1 MEMKLITRIFATALL
16 FGFVSTASAEYNRAD
31 KTLWEP
37 MKESFFA
44 GRTMTDVDFIKID
57 APKRAESG
65 AQVPVSYSIDSKA
78 ANGIVIEKL
87 YAFVDGNPIPLTAT
101 FHLTPALGDFNLA
114 TRIRFEKD
122 AYVRLVGEDAKGNLY
137 LASRVI
143 RAAGGCGGIVANDE
157 AKVRAQAGKMKMKV
171 LGKPAFGKV
180 NKAVFN
186 IRHVMR
192 TGLQRD
198 LESQGFLPAFYINKT
213 TFTYNGKPLMTVDVN
228 VGTAENP
235 YFKFDFIPDAAGK
248 LEAVAV
254 DNEGKT
260 FTKMIDVKS

>member
-1 MEMKLITRIFATALL
+1 MKLITKLFASALL
-16 FGFVSTASAEYNRAD
+16 FGFVSASTAAEYNRAD
-31 KTLWEP
+31 EKLWEP
-37 MKESFFA
+37 IKESFFA
-44 GRTMTDVDFIKID
+44 DRKIKPVTFIKIE

-65 AQVPVSYSIDSKA
+65 AQVPVTYRVDRKA
-78 ANGIVIEKL
+78 ANGVVIKKL
-87 YAFVDGNPIPLTAT
+87 YSFVDGNPIPLTAT
-101 FHLTPALGDFNLA
+101 FHLSPALGDFKLA

-157 AKVRAQAGKMKMKV
+157 AKVRAQAGKIKMKV
-171 LGKPAFGKV
+171 IGDTQFGKT
-180 NKAVFN
+180 NTAVFN

-198 LESQGFLPAFYINKT
+198 LVSQGYLPPFYIKKT
-213 TFTYNGKPLMTVDVN
+213 TFTYNDKPLMTVDVN

-235 YFKFDFIPDAAGK
+235 YFKFDFIPDAPGK
-248 LEAVAV
+248 LKIVAT
-254 DNEGKT
+254 DNEDKV
-260 FTKMIDVKS
+260 FSKAIDVKS